1 MAHPSCID
9 PFWEGDEHLATADR
23 METIIRDLAEAG
35 LDGVEACHRELVD
48 SGTTE
53 RVKRLAR
60 ELGLLTTG
68 GSDYHDDVERGCD
81 LGVYGTTEAELA
93 ALEARIREKAAKVR

>member
-1 MAHPSCID
+1 MKS
-9 PFWEGDEHLATADR
+9 
-23 METIIRDLAEAG
+23 
-35 LDGVEACHRELVD
+35 
-48 SGTTE
+48 
-53 RVKRLAR
+53 LAR

-81 LGVYGTTEAELA
+81 LGVYGTAEAELA